1 SSCEASLSCS
11 AGPARAH
18 SSCGRT
24 ERASE
29 RAPGCR
35 VPSVSASGST
45 ETAPLATS
53 VHFPIPRA
61 GVIGLPPPGCA
72 LRLAPREGRLELRV
86 RGPNVTPGAWQ
97 RGGGVEPAALDDEG
111 FLPTGDAGRLEDP
124 AHPDKGV
131 VFDGRLAENFKLSS
145 GTWVAVGEL
154 RVRAIAACA
163 PLVADAVVT
172 GQDRD
177 AVGLLLFLAPGAD
190 PGLLASRLAAY
201 NAAHP
206 RSSTRV
212 ARALVLAEPPSIDG
226 GEITDKGYLN
236 PRGVLARRAADVERL
251 HPDPPPPDVIVP

>member
-1 SSCEASLSCS
+1 
-11 AGPARAH
+11 
-18 SSCGRT
+18 
-24 ERASE
+24 
-29 RAPGCR
+29 
-35 VPSVSASGST
+35 
-45 ETAPLATS
+45 

-61 GVIGLPPPGCA
+61 GGIGLPPPGCA
-72 LRLAPREGRLELRV
+72 LRLAPREDKLEMRV
-86 RGPNVTPGAWQ
+86 RGPNVTPGAWR
-97 RGGGVEPAALDDEG
+97 RGGAVEPAVLDDEG

-124 AHPDKGV
+124 REPARGV

-163 PLVADAVVT
+163 PLVADAVVA

-177 AVGLLLFLAPGAD
+177 FVGLLIFPAAGAAVD
-190 PGLLASRLAAY
+190 ALPKLLAAY

-212 ARALVLAEPPSIDG
+212 SRALVLAEPPSIDG

-236 PRGVLARRAADVERL
+236 QRGVLARRAADVAKLYAE
-251 HPDPPPPDVIVP
+251 PPPPEVIVLE

>member
-72 LRLAPREGRLELRV
+72 LRLAPREDKLEMRV
-86 RGPNVTPGAWQ
+86 KGPNVTPGAWR
-97 RGGGVEPAALDDEG
+97 RGGVLEPAVLDDEG

-124 AHPDKGV
+124 REPPKGV

-163 PLVADAVVT
+163 PLVADAVVA
-172 GQDRD
+172 GQDREF
-177 AVGLLLFLAPGAD
+177 VGLLVFPAAGAELAPL
-190 PGLLASRLAAY
+190 PKLLA
-201 NAAHP
+201 
-206 RSSTRV
+206 
-212 ARALVLAEPPSIDG
+212 
-226 GEITDKGYLN
+226 
-236 PRGVLARRAADVERL
+236 
-251 HPDPPPPDVIVP
+251 